1 MFCNTTDLPEPKPD
15 TVPLTVYVAGVL
27 LDELEELE
35 ATLLL
40 ELLAT
45 VLDVLDALDVLEAT
59 LLLALLATELDAL
72 EAALLLELLTTELDE
87 LLELL
92 FVEQVTFTTT
102 LVVPTVPVAGL
113 DNVQVC
119 PVGCAPIVTV

>member
-1 MFCNTTDLPEPKPD
+1 M
-15 TVPLTVYVAGVL
+15 YVAGVL
-27 LDELEELE
+27 LEELE

-72 EAALLLELLTTELDE
+72 EAALLLELLITELDE

-92 FVEQVTFTTT
+92 FVEQVTFTTM
-102 LVVPTVPVAGL
+102 LLVPTVPVAGL